1 MWLKAISTYHPV
13 KMTVLF
19 FISAF
24 ILLTDPFWNLSK
36 GLNYIGLFL
45 HYGLVLYIIFKAHGL
60 ELYKEYGE
68 IVNKCIDFND
78 LQLYTDHF
86 VKDPRY
92 KKIHL
97 YIYIAMVWAAFSIVS
112 IFIGNPAS

>member
-36 GLNYIGLFL
+36 GLNYVGIVL
-45 HYGLVLYIIFKAHGL
+45 HYGLIFYIVFKAHGL
-60 ELYKEYGE
+60 ELYKEYGA
-68 IVNKCIDFND
+68 IINNAIDFKD

-86 VKDPRY
+86 VKDERY
-92 KKIHL
+92 KKINSL
-97 YIYIAMVWAAFSIVS
+97 IYVAIVWALFSVVS